1 MFVTWLCSGDLLGP
15 GPNRGKESENFVSRT
30 LPFLLTRD
38 ILGRNSSPSLRSDGK
53 VHSKK
58 QTFDRAPRLET
69 SQGRRS
75 KPGESLEETLSSA
88 LLVQNKELAGIIHE
102 VDELLKK
109 LKPDTLETKAVS
121 NTLQRTVLC
130 AVKQSLLEKELK
142 ALALTDDL
150 TCLYNRRAFLALA
163 TQQVRLMRR
172 RGQGLLLFFADVND
186 LKYIN
191 DSFGHREGD
200 LALVR
205 VANALE
211 QTFRDS
217 DIVAR
222 LGGDEFAILA
232 PEASQEGQE
241 AILRR
246 LQEGLGTASQG
257 EGRYRLS
264 LSVGVVRLDPKHY
277 VSIGELMK
285 QADAA
290 MYREKRKKEP
300 T

>member
-1 MFVTWLCSGDLLGP
+1 
-15 GPNRGKESENFVSRT
+15 
-30 LPFLLTRD
+30 
-38 ILGRNSSPSLRSDGK
+38 
-53 VHSKK
+53 
-58 QTFDRAPRLET
+58 
-69 SQGRRS
+69 
-75 KPGESLEETLSSA
+75 
-88 LLVQNKELAGIIHE
+88 
-102 VDELLKK
+102 
-109 LKPDTLETKAVS
+109 
-121 NTLQRTVLC
+121 
-130 AVKQSLLEKELK
+130 
-142 ALALTDDL
+142 
-150 TCLYNRRAFLALA
+150 
-163 TQQVRLMRR
+163 MRR
-172 RGQGLLLFFADVND
+172 RREGLLLFFADVND

-200 LALVR
+200 YALVR

-241 AILRR
+241 AILQR
-246 LQEGLGTASQG
+246 LQESLQKASEG

-300 T
+300 TGDLQHENLEEAPHPPRKPQLIVPS